1 MDKHVLKFRL
11 LAAWLSVKQ
20 LSVVRKSSG
29 ENNLFTDHLSGKNA
43 RERSR
48 NCQLE
53 KENPFAASLT
63 LHRDAFRLSYWLY
76 YIRPTLMSGQKS

>member
-1 MDKHVLKFRL
+1 MMDKHVLKFRL

-29 ENNLFTDHLSGKNA
+29 ENNLFTDHLSGKDA

-48 NCQLE
+48 SCQLE

-63 LHRDAFRLSYWLY
+63 LIEMHLDFHIG
-76 YIRPTLMSGQKS
+76 YITLDLL